1 MKKIIFFSDQYHVFS
16 PKAQELEEFFG
27 DAEIDVFIKH
37 EDVFEEIESIPGN
50 EGYILVLDS
59 LLPGQTVEDI
69 FAGLKY
75 FLHELQSL
83 EKRIA
88 DKAKKSGSDSI
99 ENRAKIIVFSPTIT
113 EKQVD
118 YDFFAQINSLD
129 KDADDLLFEA
139 LEKAIK

>member
-1 MKKIIFFSDQYHVFS
+1 
-16 PKAQELEEFFG
+16 
-27 DAEIDVFIKH
+27 
-37 EDVFEEIESIPGN
+37 
-50 EGYILVLDS
+50 LVLDS

-75 FLHELQSL
+75 FLHDLQSL

-99 ENRAKIIVFSPTIT
+99 ENRVKIIVFSPTLV

-118 YDFFAQINSLD
+118 YNFFAQINSLD
-129 KDADDLLFEA
+129 KNADDLLFEA
-139 LEKAIK
+139 LEKAIQ